1 MMKTGLLFV
10 VLLLAMQLGTF
21 GQTRLM
27 TKTGHVWFSS
37 KTPTETF
44 EAHSKGTVTLVDKST
59 GNIAF
64 DIPIQSFEFV
74 KTLMREHFNES
85 YMDAHNIPMAK
96 FSGKIINL
104 NEIRFATDGT
114 YNAIVE
120 GNLTIHGVTK
130 KVKQTGSIVVSAG
143 GTKIKVTS
151 QFKVAPTDYNIVIE
165 SRFAGNIASQ
175 IDVYVDVD
183 FIK

>member
-1 MMKTGLLFV
+1 MKTGLLFV
-10 VLLLAMQLGTF
+10 VLLLVMQSGTF
-21 GQTRLM
+21 GQTKLI
-27 TKTGHVWFSS
+27 TKTGHVWFNS
-37 KTPTETF
+37 KTPKETI
-44 EAHSKGTVTLVDKST
+44 EAHSKSVVTLVDKSN

-64 DIPIQSFEFV
+64 DIPMRDFSFG
-74 KTLMREHFNES
+74 KTLMQEHFNEN
-85 YMDAHNIPMAK
+85 YMESAKFPLAK

-104 NEIRFATDGT
+104 NEIRFETNGT

-130 KVKQTGSIVVSAG
+130 KVKQTGSIVVSSG

-151 QFKVAPTDYNIVIE
+151 QFKVAPRDYNITIE
-165 SRFAGNIASQ
+165 SRFADNIAAL

>member
-1 MMKTGLLFV
+1 MKTGLLFV
-10 VLLLAMQLGTF
+10 VLLLALQLGTF
-21 GQTRLM
+21 GQTRLLC
-27 TKTGHVWFSS
+27 KTGHVWFNS

-44 EAHSKGTVTLVDKST
+44 EAHSKNAVMQVDKSN
-59 GNIAF
+59 GNIAIE
-64 DIPIQSFEFV
+64 IPILSFEFA
-74 KTLMREHFNES
+74 KTLMKEHFNEN
-85 YMDAHNIPMAK
+85 YMDTRNIPAAK

-151 QFKVAPTDYNIVIE
+151 QFKVAPTDYNVVIE
-165 SRFAGNIASQ
+165 SRYVGIIASQ